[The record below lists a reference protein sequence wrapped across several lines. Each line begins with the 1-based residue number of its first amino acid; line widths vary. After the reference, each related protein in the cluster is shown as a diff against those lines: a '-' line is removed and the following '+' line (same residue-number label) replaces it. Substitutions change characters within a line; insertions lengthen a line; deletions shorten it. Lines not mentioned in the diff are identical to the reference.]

1 MNKILLQCDNLCK
14 RYQEGNVHT
23 DVLHDVTFSVG
34 QGEMLAIVGTSGS
47 GKSTLLHLLGGL
59 DTPTSGDVVFDN
71 QSMSKL
77 SSAAKADLRNRELG
91 FIYQFHH
98 LLPDFTALENVAMPL
113 LIGKHK
119 PAEIDARAREM
130 LRSVGL
136 EHRASH
142 RPSELSGGE
151 RQRVA
156 IARALILEPQVLLLD
171 EPTSALDVSVQAEIL
186 NLLAELQRES
196 NLTYLMVTH
205 DLGVIAH
212 LCQKVAVMQYG
223 KILETL
229 TVDDLV
235 AGQAQTDYT
244 RMLVNASQQY
254 SREMAREVAVY

>member
-1 MNKILLQCDNLCK
+1 MIEVKNLNLAFGEGEK
-14 RYQEGNVHT
+14 RSQVLYDVNINVQPGEIYG
-23 DVLHDVTFSVG
+23 LVG
-34 QGEMLAIVGTSGS
+34 ESGS
-47 GKSTLLHLLGGL
+47 GKTTVLKCLAGLFTHWDGALAINGQPLERRISPQRCRLVQMVFQDPYGSLHPRHTIGDILEEPLQIHGINDRDRRIHGLL
-59 DTPTSGDVVFDN
+59 D
-71 QSMSKL
+71 K
-77 SSAAKADLRNRELG
+77 
-91 FIYQFHH
+91 
-98 LLPDFTALENVAMPL
+98 
-113 LIGKHK
+113 
-119 PAEIDARAREM
+119 
-130 LRSVGL
+130 VGL
-136 EHRASH
+136 NRAFRDRYPH
-142 RPSELSGGE
+142 QLSGGQ

-196 NLTYLMVTH
+196 KLTYLMVTH

-235 AGQAQTDYT
+235 AGQAKTDYT